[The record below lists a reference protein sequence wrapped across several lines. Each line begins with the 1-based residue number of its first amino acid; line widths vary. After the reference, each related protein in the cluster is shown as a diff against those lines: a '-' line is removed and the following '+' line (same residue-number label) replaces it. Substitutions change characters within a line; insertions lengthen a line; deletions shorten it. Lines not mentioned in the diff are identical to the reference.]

1 MTGVVHCRREPFDI
15 YIGRPSRWGNP
26 FKVGR
31 DGTREEV
38 IAKYRTYV
46 LSRPDLVAVL
56 PELQGKVLGCWCAPE
71 PCHGDVLAELAR
83 RLVEEGGVQLVLPGM
98 AE

>member
-1 MTGVVHCRREPFDI
+1 MTGVVHCRREHFDI

-31 DGTREEV
+31 DGSREEV

-46 LSRPDLVAVL
+46 LSRPDLVAAL

-71 PCHGDVLAELAR
+71 PCHGDVLAELAC
-83 RLVEEGGVQLVLPGM
+83 RLVEEGGIQLVLPGM
-98 AE
+98 S

>member
-1 MTGVVHCRREPFDI
+1 MTGVVHCRREPCDI

-26 FKVGR
+26 FKVDR
-31 DGTREEV
+31 DGSREEV

-46 LSRPDLVAVL
+46 LSRPDLVAAL

-71 PCHGDVLAELAR
+71 PCHGDVLAVLAC
-83 RLVEEGGVQLVLPGM
+83 RLVEEGGIQLVLPGM
-98 AE
+98 G

>member
-1 MTGVVHCRREPFDI
+1 MTGVVHCRREPCDI

-31 DGTREEV
+31 DGAREEV

-56 PELQGKVLGCWCAPE
+56 PDLRGKVLGCWCAPE

-98 AE
+98 G